1 MNIVEMPVPSQGGH
15 PFLLPFDYDELTAD
29 GQREARINACAQWR
43 LPRAPHLRAE
53 AQLAAFLF
61 FHHFYLCDEPDVG
74 FYSGFFDE
82 PPLPFAPFHLDII
95 RANASY
101 PLNVVAAP
109 RGSAKS
115 TLLSQLRLMKLV
127 SWPMYS
133 ISTAFGGSRLV
144 KRFGT
149 QMMLQID
156 NNSRLND
163 DFAAS
168 VGGKLRPPR
177 GKAPF
182 SNEMMFLTN
191 GSWTSHTTTRS
202 FQRGDRPY
210 EFHMD
215 DPEYDPEGESTSM
228 QRLRSEIEM
237 LIFKLIIPMV
247 ARDGRSLTWVGTTI
261 SRAHLLYKALQ
272 SEGEGFGY
280 DKRFRHWNRMRLK
293 ALYTLEDGSELSI
306 WPEMWSIPKLQL
318 IKDQIGPAQF
328 QSEYLNNPG
337 AGEGQYFFLDQ
348 RHAYDLVD
356 PDIHLTEAPY
366 QSSTTIKWTRKGESI
381 SMPLSE
387 FLSQNSVFVTVDSA
401 PTSTSTS
408 DYNAV
413 VVMAITPYNELFI
426 LDVFNRRVKEHI
438 TALQALRFAD
448 KWRASVIGVE
458 LHSKSQGVY
467 GALQHMLGTR
477 AESVEEFDHLPSL
490 RPLRVGYAA
499 KTARISSMQYR
510 FGDPNVT
517 DPTQHGYGG
526 LIKYP
531 LNSPI
536 IRNREWQDLVTQ
548 TEQFSPDAAD
558 GGLENDD
565 VLDAVAMHQ
574 DVVVGLRKK
583 PSVRA
588 AAPSVIQQLKDGK
601 RFDDHTPLAFRVNW
615 AEISREDM
623 DQIIEAGRRL
633 RDKPKPNESQA

>member
-1 MNIVEMPVPSQGGH
+1 
-15 PFLLPFDYDELTAD
+15 
-29 GQREARINACAQWR
+29 
-43 LPRAPHLRAE
+43 
-53 AQLAAFLF
+53 
-61 FHHFYLCDEPDVG
+61 
-74 FYSGFFDE
+74 
-82 PPLPFAPFHLDII
+82 
-95 RANASY
+95 
-101 PLNVVAAP
+101 
-109 RGSAKS
+109 
-115 TLLSQLRLMKLV
+115 
-127 SWPMYS
+127 
-133 ISTAFGGSRLV
+133 
-144 KRFGT
+144 
-149 QMMLQID
+149 
-156 NNSRLND
+156 
-163 DFAAS
+163 
-168 VGGKLRPPR
+168 
-177 GKAPF
+177 
-182 SNEMMFLTN
+182 
-191 GSWTSHTTTRS
+191 
-202 FQRGDRPY
+202 
-210 EFHMD
+210 
-215 DPEYDPEGESTSM
+215 
-228 QRLRSEIEM
+228 
-237 LIFKLIIPMV
+237 
-247 ARDGRSLTWVGTTI
+247 
-261 SRAHLLYKALQ
+261 
-272 SEGEGFGY
+272 
-280 DKRFRHWNRMRLK
+280 
-293 ALYTLEDGSELSI
+293 
-306 WPEMWSIPKLQL
+306 
-318 IKDQIGPAQF
+318 
-328 QSEYLNNPG
+328 
-337 AGEGQYFFLDQ
+337 
-348 RHAYDLVD
+348 
-356 PDIHLTEAPY
+356 
-366 QSSTTIKWTRKGESI
+366 
-381 SMPLSE
+381 MPLSE

-565 VLDAVAMHQ
+565 VLDCLGRDSLILTGRGEVPIHQVTTSDVVLTRQGWKRVLRAWSKGHRECIFRNGLWATPDHRVWTENRGWIPHTEIGSHDTILKCHFETPSSLTEHTFTDTPSPSVVTCGSTTGRTLQPKNPPSPSIEPFGSSTTGPFRTAGMSTTSTRIPSTTRSQTFKLSRANNTSTNTPSSIDCGVGATSNSNCLNPCGNAANENPSNVRAVLASSSPSRTDTPSTALRAANFKPEKTSQGVEPKGVQILPTLDCLRINAVLSSRGNDAVPPRTMEVWDLTVEDCPEFFANGVLVHNCVSMHQ